1 MFITNS
7 NINHKRNIGRPLLL
21 YIVQRDIVLKT
32 TRAMVMFI
40 SLDSFIIFLF
50 RYKLSNRMNSTTIDP
65 DKLDY
70 LPLTQVICDNFHF
83 KYMKLVGH

>member
-1 MFITNS
+1 
-7 NINHKRNIGRPLLL
+7 
-21 YIVQRDIVLKT
+21 
-32 TRAMVMFI
+32 MFI

-70 LPLTQVICDNFHF
+70 LPLTQVICDYFHF
-83 KYMKLVGH
+83 KYMKLVGHWGQDSHFLCSNVIEKDFTLTSKIL